1 MDPVTQFAL
10 GAVAAQA
17 AFGKQLGKRAWLI
30 GGLAGAAPDLDIL
43 LRSDSDPLFAIE
55 MHRHFTHSLAFIP
68 IGGALAAL
76 PWLASSTARSKAKW
90 IFLASILGYATHGLL
105 DACTT
110 YGTHL
115 LWPFS
120 NLRVSWDIVAIID
133 PLFTLTLIA
142 GMVWAAR
149 TNSMRP
155 AGLALAL
162 GLTYLGFG
170 AVQHKRALDAQAEI
184 AQVRGHIIERGAAFP
199 SIGNNKVW
207 RSLYRVGNT
216 YYADRISI
224 SWGGAK
230 TWQQGTSM
238 RAVESGV
245 IARMPDRIQHD
256 FARFAHFSN
265 GWVAYDPK
273 DASVY
278 ADARYSLSPHE
289 YRPIW
294 GVRFDQQA
302 TVQTQWVSRSGE
314 RRLSMNSLWHSLSG
328 QSDSFRTIAR

>member
-30 GGLAGAAPDLDIL
+30 GGLAGAAADLDIL

-68 IGGALAAL
+68 IGGTLTAL
-76 PWLASSTARSKAKW
+76 PWLASAALRTKAKW
-90 IFLASILGYATHGLL
+90 VLAASILGYATHGLL

-110 YGTHL
+110 YGTQL
-115 LWPFS
+115 FWPFS

-133 PLFTLTLIA
+133 PLFTLPLIA
-142 GMVWAAR
+142 GIVWAAR

-155 AGLALAL
+155 ARVALAL
-162 GLTYLGFG
+162 GLAYLGLG
-170 AVQHKRALDAQAEI
+170 AMQHQRALDAQVQI
-184 AQVRGHIIERGAAFP
+184 AQARGHAIERGAAFP
-199 SIGNNKVW
+199 SMGNNRVW

-216 YYADRISI
+216 YYADRISV
-224 SWGGAK
+224 SWNGVK
-230 TWQQGTSM
+230 TWQEGVAMQ
-238 RAVESGV
+238 AVD
-245 IARMPDRIQHD
+245 AANLAAMPERVRHD
-256 FARFAHFSN
+256 FSRFAHFSD
-265 GWVAYDPK
+265 GWVAYDPQ

-289 YRPIW
+289 YKPIW
-294 GVRFDQQA
+294 GVRFTPDRA
-302 TVQTQWVSRSGE
+302 IPTHWVSRTHE
-314 RRLSMNSLWHSLSG
+314 RRVSWQNLWHDLNG
-328 QSDSFRTIAR
+328 QSAGFKNLH